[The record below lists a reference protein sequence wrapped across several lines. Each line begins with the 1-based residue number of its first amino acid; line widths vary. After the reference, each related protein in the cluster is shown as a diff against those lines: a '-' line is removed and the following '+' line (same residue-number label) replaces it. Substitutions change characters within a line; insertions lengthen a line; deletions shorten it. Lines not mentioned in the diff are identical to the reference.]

1 MKLALRTALATA
13 ALLIASP
20 ALAGV
25 TIDLG
30 ASTDNGI
37 LVHGTGT
44 EVTAPEVIA
53 NLGSNGPNIVHFNGT
68 TDDPATDDLRLQGG
82 SGQADIT
89 GAEITLGGN
98 PEGYDLLTT
107 NIFLTGHIGMD
118 WIEFALTGADGTNGG
133 TVDFFITLNGSTVVE
148 FLDQVLGSGDTHF
161 GFQATGGDA
170 ITNVFFSIDTPPGGI
185 DILKQVRIEPTD
197 IGAIPEPATWATML
211 LGFGVAGF
219 ALRRRRRGFLAQV
232 A

>member
-1 MKLALRTALATA
+1 MLLDRRAAMAASAAATGASLITKAQAQTPPTPDVTRLLARYVTSARFEDLPENVRREGRRTLLNYVGVAVGGSRHETVDRALKAISPFSGKPEANVLGRRERLDILNA
-13 ALLIASP
+13 AL
-20 ALAGV
+20 V
-25 TIDLG
+25 
-30 ASTDNGI
+30 NGI

-82 SGQADIT
+82 SGQADVT

-133 TVDFFITLNGSTVVE
+133 TVDFFITLNGSN
-148 FLDQVLGSGDTHF
+148 
-161 GFQATGGDA
+161 A
-170 ITNVFFSIDTPPGGI
+170 N
-185 DILKQVRIEPTD
+185 
-197 IGAIPEPATWATML
+197 IP
-211 LGFGVAGF
+211 
-219 ALRRRRRGFLAQV
+219 
-232 A
+232 

>member
-98 PEGYDLLTT
+98 PEGYDPSDDEHLPDRPYRHGLDRVR
-107 NIFLTGHIGMD
+107 LDGR
-118 WIEFALTGADGTNGG
+118 DGTNGG
-133 TVDFFITLNGSTVVE
+133 TVDFFITLNGSDGCRVPGP
-148 FLDQVLGSGDTHF
+148 VLGSGDH
-161 GFQATGGDA
+161 
-170 ITNVFFSIDTPPGGI
+170 
-185 DILKQVRIEPTD
+185 
-197 IGAIPEPATWATML
+197 
-211 LGFGVAGF
+211 
-219 ALRRRRRGFLAQV
+219 ALRLPGNWRRRDHQRLLLDRHPRV
-232 A
+232 ESTS